1 MKMNRIDMKR
11 IVLLA
16 WICAAVGACAAPQP
30 KNAADAAP
38 SGQGPLET
46 FLQGCQTE
54 LEAYCK
60 DVTPGAGRILACI
73 YARGDK
79 LSGRCEYA
87 LYDSAV
93 QLERAVAALSYAA
106 NECGDDLE
114 QYCSSVE
121 AGEGRLLACLEDNE
135 KKISGRCNQAL
146 KDLNL
151 KK

>member
-1 MKMNRIDMKR
+1 MKR
-11 IVLLA
+11 IALLV
-16 WICAAVGACAAPQP
+16 WICTAVGACAAPQP

-46 FLQGCQTE
+46 FLQGCRTE
-54 LEAYCK
+54 LESYCK
-60 DVTPGAGRILACI
+60 DVTPGEGRILACI
-73 YARGDK
+73 YAHGDK

-121 AGEGRLLACLEDNE
+121 AGEGKLLACLEANE
-135 KKISGRCNQAL
+135 KKVSGRCNQAL